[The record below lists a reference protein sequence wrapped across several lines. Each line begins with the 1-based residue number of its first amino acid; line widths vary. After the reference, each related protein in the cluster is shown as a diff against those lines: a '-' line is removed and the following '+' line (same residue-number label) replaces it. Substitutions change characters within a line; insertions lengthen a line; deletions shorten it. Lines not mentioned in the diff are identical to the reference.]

1 MLKTLRLKA
10 FLFALTMASL
20 AVAGGQPPRDPI
32 TAVRTIGLSAHVKSN
47 DERVVAIVTETV
59 EQGAALPLFDGPKAA
74 EATAMLLLG
83 AAFHE
88 SGLQEAVERCDQK
101 GDDGNAYGLPQ
112 MHAEWFDKFGHHTI
126 EEVCA
131 SRRLQW
137 KIQANI
143 LATGKRFCKW
153 KDPDKTD
160 RGPAVW
166 LANYHSGN
174 QCVPDWVSD
183 MEYRWFTRLCK
194 KAGILVY
201 QTEGRWRAVST
212 EPTKRPETAPNAG

>member
-10 FLFALTMASL
+10 FLLALTMASL
-20 AVAGGQPPRDPI
+20 AVAGGQPPLDPV

-47 DERVVAIVTETV
+47 DERVVAMVTETID
-59 EQGAALPLFDGPKAA
+59 QGKVTPLFDGPKAA
-74 EATAMLLLG
+74 EATAMLLIG

-88 SGLQEAVERCDQK
+88 SGLREEVERCDEM
-101 GDDGNAYGLPQ
+101 GDQGNAFGLPQ

-143 LATGKRFCKW
+143 LATGKKYCKSI
-153 KDPDKTD
+153 DPKLEDG
-160 RGPAVW
+160 GPEVW

-174 QCVPDWVSD
+174 RCVPDWVSD
-183 MEYRWFTRLCK
+183 FEHRWFVRLCK
-194 KAGILVY
+194 KAGIVVY
-201 QTEGRWRAVST
+201 RAAGRW
-212 EPTKRPETAPNAG
+212 TAQ